1 MVVSLSLCSDC
12 SLQRRYQKM
21 VEVAPAPFLPPALR
35 AKLTAAACALG
46 TSVRLLGAATVEF
59 LVEDPMH
66 DESEFAFIEVNPRL
80 QVRDREKGCVSV
92 GLLLG
97 GRLWSRSF
105 IVLGLGT

>member
-12 SLQRRYQKM
+12 SLQRRYQKI

-92 GLLLG
+92 GLG
-97 GRLWSRSF
+97 YY
-105 IVLGLGT
+105 